1 MSIPTITFEEL
12 KDIVS
17 KQKYDIDN
25 NYDNDNNLFSKE
37 FINIYSKI
45 SDDIY
50 NGKIPYLED
59 YFDDEDERQKLNDEE
74 AEKMKNITPSFISD
88 EKRQIWQMKQII

>member
-17 KQKYDIDN
+17 KQKYD
-25 NYDNDNNLFSKE
+25 NDNNLLSKE

-74 AEKMKNITPSFISD
+74 AEKMKNITPYFISD
-88 EKRQIWQMKQII
+88 KKRQIWQMKQIKQMKQII

>member
-1 MSIPTITFEEL
+1 M
-12 KDIVS
+12 
-17 KQKYDIDN
+17 
-25 NYDNDNNLFSKE
+25 LFRDLVV
-37 FINIYSKI
+37 INKTLQYYCKLYFY
-45 SDDIY
+45 IY

-88 EKRQIWQMKQII
+88 EKRQIWQMKQI